1 MKLKIKHVNE
11 SIDKDILNEADVDR
25 GYRIKAIEKL
35 SAKVGEKI
43 QAAGY
48 KYKPVSQTGFYIIP
62 DFGYLSKLKITGT
75 DDEDP
80 TFTIKV
86 NDIFAKDLEVGGK
99 VLSTISYEELIELTD
114 DIGEAMAR
122 TLIAPASFDGISEN
136 LSEDLLLE
144 YGPWSSVK
152 GLFSKAVNA
161 VKDFTATKAADKA
174 EKRAAKAILE
184 GINETLTDSLNAAI
198 KLLLKDG
205 KQYVTVVSK
214 IDGNSL
220 ILELKCDF
228 VTAITF
234 NADPRD
240 ARKIVT
246 SKLLTPLGEVKVK
259 GKTIEQVLAMVGKVL
274 NINFGDAA
282 QSAETELAADAKD
295 NETDSK
301 ADSDAKEIPDPADP
315 DTTDNEDEAKSDESS
330 NIWKKL
336 IGDDAWAELTGVGE
350 DLTQTLTEAYKL
362 KIPAAKYQKAFN
374 MVIGNDDAST
384 ALIRYYLKQETGNV
398 LSDDPEKIFNY
409 KIIDDIRD
417 IIKASGT
424 FNPNAC
430 FPLLYILTYIKS
442 RKSLDVMVVALATEL
457 PKSCQKASILEQPQ
471 SIVYS
476 KYLLESSTN
485 PSTLAALID
494 KWYTSRAIK
503 DILPKLPAKWKQHLV
518 DKFDF
523 ADSFGKIEAFTP
535 GDTSH
540 KKEML
545 ALKKECLLDAGAKRF
560 RSLSD
565 IKAIENAIIEE
576 YNEWIKTSRSEGNKK
591 VENPSDIDSDESATE
606 LAPAMSDD
614 DLVAKLAG
622 DIDNVDEK
630 SLKQLLKIAGD
641 RGVKDA
647 ELKAE
652 LTKAV
657 LKALGEL
664 A

>member
-11 SIDKDILNEADVDR
+11 SIDKDTLNEADVDR

-205 KQYVTVVSK
+205 KQYVKVVSK

-234 NADPRD
+234 SADPRD
-240 ARKIVT
+240 ARKVVT
-246 SKLLTPLGEVKVK
+246 SKLLTPLGEVNVK
-259 GKTIEQVLAMVGKVL
+259 GKTIEKVLAMVGKVL

-282 QSAETELAADAKD
+282 QSAEVEVAPDAND
-295 NETDSK
+295 NETDTK
-301 ADSDAKEIPDPADP
+301 ADP
-315 DTTDNEDEAKSDESS
+315 DDDNDSPDLADNGGEEEKKSNESS
-330 NIWKKL
+330 NVWKRL

-350 DLTQTLTEAYKL
+350 DLTQPLNEAYRL
-362 KIPAAKYQKAFN
+362 KIPAAKYQKAFD
-374 MVIGNDDAST
+374 MVKDDDDASI

-398 LSDDPEKIFNY
+398 LSDDPNKIFDY

-417 IIKASGT
+417 IIKANRT

-442 RKSLDVMVVALATEL
+442 RKAINVMVVALAPEL

-476 KYLLESSTN
+476 KYLLESSSN

-494 KWYTSRAIK
+494 KWYTSRAIR
-503 DILPKLPAKWKQHLV
+503 DILPKLPAVWKQHLV

-523 ADSFGKIEAFTP
+523 SDSFGKIEAFKP
-535 GDTSH
+535 GDKSH

-576 YNEWIKTSRSEGNKK
+576 HNEWIKSSKGKK
-591 VENPSDIDSDESATE
+591 AENPSDLDSDEDDTE
-606 LAPAMSDD
+606 LAPVVSDD
-614 DLVAKLAG
+614 ELVAKLAG
-622 DIDNVDEK
+622 DVDNVDEK

-641 RGVKDA
+641 RGIKDA
-647 ELKAE
+647 TLKVE